1 VRCVPTCPKE
11 KKEATVMM
19 GNGMREGEMREMRR
33 KELVNVVVRDATK
46 DEPSRSPSER
56 LSVRN

>member
-1 VRCVPTCPKE
+1 MRGVPTYPKE
-11 KKEATVMM
+11 KKEATVMN

-33 KELVNVVVRDATK
+33 EELVNVVGRDAMK